1 MGSNMTFCCNVL
13 LKRRIGKAGEAVA
26 LAKGN
31 RIKGL
36 WTESKVQVVQME
48 PRKPQCL
55 HVASGLWCEGVDV
68 KAQRGGGLKNERPE
82 GLESTGCSRPREHLQ
97 RRPGPGSAAGRA
109 AAPELPRSCGVWR

>member
-13 LKRRIGKAGEAVA
+13 LKQRIGKAGEAVA

-68 KAQRGGGLKNERPE
+68 KAQRGEGLENERPE
-82 GLESTGCSRPREHLQ
+82 GLEGTGCSRP
-97 RRPGPGSAAGRA
+97 
-109 AAPELPRSCGVWR
+109 